1 VASVAQGL
9 AKRLCPRKESTARMA
24 GLLHDVGKQVLAGM
38 RPLDPD
44 GWQGPPPGEETEW
57 ERRVFGVSH
66 DVVGGWLCRRFH
78 APEELWRAVHEHHA
92 PRAPLDPVSRT
103 TWLASIVV
111 AADGRPG
118 DVEAARRALEVAGVD
133 PRWLERSTG
142 VSLRPPCPLTA
153 RELEALGLLWERGS
167 GQAAAEEM
175 GVDVGEFE
183 GMMVR
188 SCKALDVPSVTRAI
202 ATCRRLGWLGI

>member
-1 VASVAQGL
+1 
-9 AKRLCPRKESTARMA
+9 
-24 GLLHDVGKQVLAGM
+24 
-38 RPLDPD
+38 
-44 GWQGPPPGEETEW
+44 
-57 ERRVFGVSH
+57 
-66 DVVGGWLCRRFH
+66 
-78 APEELWRAVHEHHA
+78 
-92 PRAPLDPVSRT
+92 VSRT